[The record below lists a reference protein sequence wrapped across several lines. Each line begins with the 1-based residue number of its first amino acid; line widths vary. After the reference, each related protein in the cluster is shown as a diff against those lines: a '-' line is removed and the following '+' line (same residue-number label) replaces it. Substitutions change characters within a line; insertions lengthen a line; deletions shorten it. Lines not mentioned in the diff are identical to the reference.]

1 MHSRAKAQLEL
12 GENSVWKPDFNKGQL
27 LPAMLLLENLNLLRF
42 LTPDVQLRGSDEK
55 MLEFKV
61 LAVKHRHVI
70 KNYLNVSISEKLTPI
85 AIAQKL
91 LGKIDLKLNY
101 VGRLG
106 KRENRECVYQF
117 VPVDDQ
123 RDSIFGQWFNRDEL
137 FQSESV
143 SVTNNI
149 KLQTPGID
157 TTSLSIF
164 HNTEVVSGT
173 NNIVRATPL
182 SDTAPHTPENI
193 AILGWKGLKLKL
205 QQGLDSTGQFYQQL
219 VSTIGKAIGV
229 ADGEPYWNGYLGQWQ
244 VWVNFGG
251 GCTAVVCDWVVVV

>member
-1 MHSRAKAQLEL
+1 MQ
-12 GENSVWKPDFNKGQL
+12 
-27 LPAMLLLENLNLLRF
+27 F
-42 LTPDVQLRGSDEK
+42 LTSDVQLRGSDEK
-55 MLEFKV
+55 MVEFKA
-61 LAVKHRHVI
+61 LAVTHRHVI
-70 KNYLNVSISEKLTPI
+70 KNYLNVSISEKLTPV

-91 LGKIDLKLNY
+91 LAKIDLKLDY

-106 KRENRECVYQF
+106 KRENRECVYRF
-117 VPVDDQ
+117 VAPDDE

-157 TTSLSIF
+157 TTSLSIS
-164 HNTEVVSGT
+164 HNTDLVSGT
-173 NNIVRATPL
+173 NNIVFATSL

-205 QQGLDSTGQFYQQL
+205 QQGLDSAGRFYTELISQ
-219 VSTIGKAIGV
+219 VGFSVGV

-244 VWVNFGG
+244 VWVNFGSE
-251 GCTAVVCDWVVVV
+251 CRSVVCDWLVVVN